1 MTVAGEHKSQRGKK
15 EVSDPENSGDRLE
28 ELESRLAFQDD
39 LVEQLN
45 DVVARQDKLIDE
57 LQLRLSKLE
66 KHIEDLAESVTAAS
80 AGSGHEVPPHY

>member
-1 MTVAGEHKSQRGKK
+1 MSE
-15 EVSDPENSGDRLE
+15 PESSGDRLE

-39 LVEQLN
+39 LVGQLN
-45 DVVARQDKLIDE
+45 DVVARQDKLIAG

-66 KHIEDLAESVTAAS
+66 KHIQNLAESDTAAS